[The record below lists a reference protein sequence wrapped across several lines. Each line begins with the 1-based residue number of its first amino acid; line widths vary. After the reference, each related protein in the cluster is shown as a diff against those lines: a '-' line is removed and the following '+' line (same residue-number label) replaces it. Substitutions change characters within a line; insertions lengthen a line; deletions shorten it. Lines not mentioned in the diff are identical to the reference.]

1 MTLPG
6 WSGETTAFIAAPA
19 EVMHMYEVEVKVPA
33 DLDTVRARARDL
45 GATPIETV
53 LQEDRYYDAPHRS
66 FGETDEALRIRRE
79 EPLDEGG
86 RTRSAEARTR
96 LTYKGPLV
104 DERSKTREE
113 VETAV
118 DDAEA
123 LDAIFQNLGFEP
135 AVTVRKERE
144 SYRYEGY
151 TITLDTVAD
160 VGEYV
165 VVETTATEADREAAS
180 DGAFEVIEALGLD
193 PGASI
198 QTSYL
203 HLLLQ
208 K

>member
-1 MTLPG
+1 
-6 WSGETTAFIAAPA
+6 
-19 EVMHMYEVEVKVPA
+19 MYEVEVKVPA
-33 DLDTVRARARDL
+33 DLDTVRGRVQDL

-86 RTRSAEARTR
+86 RSRTAEARTR

-123 LDAIFQNLGFEP
+123 LDAILKHLGFEP

-151 TITLDTVAD
+151 TITLDAVAG
-160 VGEYV
+160 VGAYV
-165 VVETTATEADREAAS
+165 EVERTATAADREAAS
-180 DGAFEVIEALGLD
+180 DGAFEVLDVLGLD
-193 PGASI
+193 PDATI

-203 HLLLQ
+203 ELLLQ
-208 K
+208 E